1 MGIETVVLLLEQ
13 SCLDDLLALTWDE
26 LYNGMEK
33 GKFRQS
39 RPEGDERLNRL
50 FDIDCEAEIL
60 DWMDSVESEP
70 GVNVKLSLQNLNC
83 YEHKVRVLIPHDN
96 QKFLERMS
104 RLQNLLIEMFD
115 GLVEVDGFSL

>member
-39 RPEGDERLNRL
+39 RPQSDERLNRL

-70 GVNVKLSLQNLNC
+70 SVNVKSSLQNINTVMWTWK
-83 YEHKVRVLIPHDN
+83 YHF
-96 QKFLERMS
+96 QKMDLH
-104 RLQNLLIEMFD
+104 
-115 GLVEVDGFSL
+115 GVH